1 MNYRPPNGKG
11 ARHCP
16 HDLQSTVGSN
26 QHQLRVICTRCE
38 CHLAI
43 IWTGKI
49 HERMKQNIIAELGGV
64 RHREVEIH
72 ALRGDLKARDA
83 QITTMRADMENMESK
98 IHHLEAEL
106 AMTREKRHIACCRR
120 RRPMA

>member
-49 HERMKQNIIAELGGV
+49 NERMKEHLIAELGGV
-64 RHREVEIH
+64 RHRQVEIN
-72 ALRGDLKARDA
+72 ALREDLRARDA
-83 QITTMRADMENMESK
+83 HISTLRTDMENMEDK

-106 AMTREKRHIACCRR
+106 ATTRKDRFIACCRR
-120 RRPMA
+120 RRLKA